1 MHAHHH
7 RHQHG
12 YGQQGH
18 PNSFAQFIRPFFGGW
33 RRPKYNVPMNV
44 EDHAD
49 HYRVLVYAVS
59 FDKADI
65 SVRVVND
72 ELVIQGTRAH
82 DTANDPA
89 FLLQEYPLKS
99 FERTIPLSNRVDA
112 AGIQAKQENGVLIL
126 TVPKKPEQVVE
137 VN

>member
-12 YGQQGH
+12 NHH
-18 PNSFAQFIRPFFGGW
+18 PFAQFIRPFFSGGW

-72 ELVIQGTRAH
+72 ELIIQGTRAH
-82 DTANDPA
+82 DAANDPA

-126 TVPKKPEQVVE
+126 TIPKKPEQVVN
-137 VN
+137 VA